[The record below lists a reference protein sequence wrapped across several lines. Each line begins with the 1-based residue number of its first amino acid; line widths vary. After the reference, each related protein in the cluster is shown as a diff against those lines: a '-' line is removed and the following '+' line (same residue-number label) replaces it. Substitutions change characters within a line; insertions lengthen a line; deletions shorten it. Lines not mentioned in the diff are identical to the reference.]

1 MFKRL
6 KAQLMLTMMGA
17 MLLILLGAMVF
28 VYMTVNVGIQQQVSE
43 DLGRI
48 LRFDGEKPGDA
59 PVANDAPT
67 MPERRPKEER
77 QIAFTLYFDAK
88 GSLVRGFAFFEP
100 QGGFFEAVNEA
111 LKATEPNLAARVAE
125 LPSPRALKRPQVKQ
139 LSVDY
144 NEWAYMAMQNPA
156 GDGSFK
162 VSFLDITPQKL
173 VLASLLRNFAL
184 VSLGMLVAIL
194 ALSWLLM
201 RRSVAP
207 VEAAYERQRR
217 FVSDASHE
225 LKTPLAVMQTNLS
238 ALSASEVPE
247 ERVKWQGYIGLEIER
262 MTKLTQQLLYLAQNE
277 GQETLQK
284 IDKRPLPLRERL
296 SHQLMQ
302 YEVLFYEAG
311 LSLEQALGSAEVVVQ
326 ANPEQLDQV
335 LAILLDNAAKYTPKG
350 GQVVVSLE
358 QEGHY
363 ATIAVA
369 NSGPGIDPED
379 LPYIFDRFYRSSQHR
394 DRTGY
399 GLGLAI
405 AKAIVEH
412 HGGELRCYRAEEK
425 TVFTVRLSLR

>member
-6 KAQLMLTMMGA
+6 KTQLMLTLFGA

-43 DLGRI
+43 DLSRI
-48 LRFDGEKPGDA
+48 LRFDGERPGEAPGATDA
-59 PVANDAPT
+59 PAAPDK
-67 MPERRPKEER
+67 RPKEER

-88 GSLVRGFAFFEP
+88 GSLLGGFAFFEP
-100 QGGFFEAVNEA
+100 QAGFFEAVTEA
-111 LKATEPNLAARVAE
+111 LRTTDPTLAARVLE
-125 LPSPRALKRPQVKQ
+125 QPSPRERKRPQVKQ

-184 VSLGMLVAIL
+184 VCLGMLVAIL
-194 ALSWLLM
+194 GLSWLLM
-201 RRSVAP
+201 RQSVAP

-225 LKTPLAVMQTNLS
+225 LKTPLAVMQANLS
-238 ALSASEVPE
+238 ALAASEVPE
-247 ERVKWQGYIGLEIER
+247 ARAKWQGYIGLELER

-311 LSLEQALGSAEVVVQ
+311 ISLEQVLGSAEVVVQ
-326 ANPEQLDQV
+326 ASPEQLDQV
-335 LAILLDNAAKYTPKG
+335 LAILLDNAVKYTPRG

-369 NSGPGIDPED
+369 NSGPGIAPEE

-394 DRTGY
+394 DRKGH

-405 AKAIVEH
+405 AKAIVEQ
-412 HGGELRCYRAEEK
+412 HGGELRCYRAEER
-425 TVFTVRLSLR
+425 TVFTVRLSMR